1 MFSTDLKEETK
12 TQCQANAAEPHTQND
27 EEDTFNTEFTIR
39 ELSHKTDRI
48 LLKYKNI
55 TKAYKQ

>member
-1 MFSTDLKEETK
+1 M
-12 TQCQANAAEPHTQND
+12 CQANAAEPHTQND

-39 ELSHKTDRI
+39 DSHKTNSI

-55 TKAYKQ
+55 AKAYKQ

>member
-1 MFSTDLKEETK
+1 LYNTVS
-12 TQCQANAAEPHTQND
+12 CQANAAEPRTQND

-39 ELSHKTDRI
+39 DSLSHKTDRI
-48 LLKYKNI
+48 LLKFKNI